1 MKVGFCRFPR
11 DEEKKLQLLSD
22 LKDAV
27 AEFNLEFEDS
37 HQKVCEFSSFN
48 PNSMIQYDTI
58 GQYSMIPYHNIPYD
72 TTRLG

>member
-1 MKVGFCRFPR
+1 MKVGFCRFPQ

-48 PNSMIQYDTI
+48 PNNMIQ
-58 GQYSMIPYHNIPYD
+58 
-72 TTRLG
+72 